1 MHTHLYDVMWRTNG
15 KKSTSTWK
23 SIERMRQ
30 EKKTRKFS
38 VYLYVWY
45 TFNVIRLYCAYI
57 CICHMLMLIL
67 YYSGTTVSLFFHRLE
82 KEKNLLNIS
91 IQIHIYIYI
100 YPPFCTKKYR
110 DSLKI
115 ELSVSLCTEICTFI
129 KTNTWQLCLYFR
141 KFGVFSFQL
150 LCDSTP
156 NSLALVQNSIPRSF
170 SHTFHRYFWKIFSA
184 SNVLS
189 KNNKKAYFNIV

>member
-1 MHTHLYDVMWRTNG
+1 MWRTNG

-23 SIERMRQ
+23 SIGRMRQ
-30 EKKTRKFS
+30 EKNTKIF
-38 VYLYVWY
+38 WY

-67 YYSGTTVSLFFHRLE
+67 YYSGNTVSLFFHRLE

-100 YPPFCTKKYR
+100 RHFVRKKYR
-110 DSLKI
+110 DSLRT

-141 KFGVFSFQL
+141 KFGVFSFQI
-150 LCDSTP
+150 LCDSTS
-156 NSLALVQNSIPRSF
+156 NSFAIVHNFISRSL
-170 SHTFHRYFWKIFSA
+170 SHTFRQYFWKNSSA
-184 SNVLS
+184 FQQKRV
-189 KNNKKAYFNIV
+189 KA